1 LIDFN
6 IYLIGD
12 KNIFGDEKD
21 YLEALDKCFDSGIG
35 AFQLRQKDISVKE
48 FFKLGEKIRV
58 ILKKYPDIKLFVN
71 DRVDVALALG
81 AYGVHLNK
89 NSVPISVV
97 KERIKGI
104 KIFYSSHSSEE
115 AKKAEEAGADFVTFS
130 PIFKTKNNGFEQGTD
145 VFKKVLK
152 LLRIPVFAL
161 GGINENNL
169 SEIKGVGGCYV
180 AVQSGIL
187 RNRDIG
193 SAVRSFA
200 GISTLN
206 DIN

>member
-1 LIDFN
+1 MTDFN

-12 KNIFGDEKD
+12 KNIFGNEKD

-35 AFQLRQKDISVKE
+35 AFQLRQKDISAKE
-48 FFKLGEKIRV
+48 FFKLGEKIRI
-58 ILKKYPDIKLFVN
+58 ILKKYPDIKFFVN

-89 NSVPISVV
+89 NSMPINVV
-97 KERIKGI
+97 REKIKGI

-115 AKKAEEAGADFVTFS
+115 AKRAEEAGADFITFS
-130 PIFKTKNNGFEQGTD
+130 PIFKTKNKGFEQGTD

-169 SEIKGVGGCYV
+169 SKIKGVGGRYV

-187 RNRDIG
+187 RSRDIG
-193 SAVRSFA
+193 SAARSFA
-200 GISTLN
+200 GILN
-206 DIN
+206 NN